1 MSYDN
6 TFKSVVLPFL
16 LILFIALGAL
26 IYASFYIVEPGF
38 SAIHLRLG
46 TIKKTTKES
55 GLYFKVPLI
64 DSVTM
69 FDLRIQKALI
79 ETTALSKDLQ
89 SVKVE
94 MAINY
99 RIQDAQHLFLNVSTA
114 FEKII
119 IDPFVQESVKAVV
132 AKFDAE
138 SLIQKRHEVKELVI
152 SELTERLSSK
162 HILLVDFN
170 FTHLD
175 FSDDFIKAV
184 ESKQIAEQDAKRAEN
199 QTKQV
204 REEATQ
210 SRARAEAEAFA
221 LKVKRESL
229 TPELIR
235 LKEVEAQIKAI
246 EKWDGRLPRI
256 TGASIPLM
264 PVLGEMHKKTT

>member
-1 MSYDN
+1 MESRRLSTLAPLFLTLIVIGIFVAASSY
-6 TFKSVVLPFL
+6 
-16 LILFIALGAL
+16 
-26 IYASFYIVEPGF
+26 YIVKPGF
-38 SAIHLRLG
+38 AAIQQRLG
-46 TIKKTTKES
+46 TIKKTTKDS
-55 GLYFKVPLI
+55 GLYFKMPFI
-64 DSVTM
+64 DTVAI

-99 RIQDAQHLFLNVSTA
+99 RIQDAQLLFQNIGTS

-138 SLIQKRHEVKELVI
+138 SLIQQRHQVKELVI
-152 SELTERLSSK
+152 NELTERLSSK

-175 FSDDFIKAV
+175 FSDEFIKAV

-199 QTKQV
+199 MTKQV
-204 REEATQ
+204 REESLQART
-210 SRARAEAEAFA
+210 RAEAEAFA

-229 TPELIR
+229 TNELIQ
-235 LKEVEAQIKAI
+235 LKKVEAEIKAI
-246 EKWDGRLPRI
+246 EKWDGHLPHY
-256 TGASIPLM
+256 TGSSIPLM
-264 PVLGEMHKKTT
+264 PLLNKND

>member
-1 MSYDN
+1 MSQYDAHK
-6 TFKSVVLPFL
+6 TVLLPFL
-16 LILFIALGAL
+16 LIGLVALGA
-26 IYASFYIVEPGF
+26 IIFSGFYIVEPGF
-38 SAIHLRLG
+38 AAIHLRLG
-46 TIKKTTKES
+46 TIQKTTKES
-55 GLYFKVPLI
+55 GLYFKIPLI

-99 RIQDAQHLFLNVSTA
+99 RIQDAQLLFLNISTS

-175 FSDDFIKAV
+175 FSEDFIKAV

-210 SRARAEAEAFA
+210 ARARAEAEAFA

-229 TPELIR
+229 TPELIK

-246 EKWDGRLPRI
+246 EKWDGHLPHI
-256 TGASIPLM
+256 TGSSIPLM
-264 PVLGEMHKKTT
+264 PVLGQMHESAA